1 MIVALNRF
9 VSRSADKCRPFFQ
22 LLKKWKG
29 FQWTEEC
36 KEAFQ
41 DLKRYMRSPPIL
53 SNPKLGEEL
62 YMYLAVSDQVV
73 SVVLLKT
80 RDGAQWLVYYISKTL
95 VDVET
100 QYLSLEKL
108 ALALVHVIR
117 KLSHYF

>member
-1 MIVALNRF
+1 MQRLTGMIVALNRF

-53 SNPKLGEEL
+53 SNPKLGEDL
-62 YMYLAVSDQVV
+62 YMYLAVSNQAV

-80 RDGAQWLVYYISKTL
+80 RDEA
-95 VDVET
+95 
-100 QYLSLEKL
+100 
-108 ALALVHVIR
+108 
-117 KLSHYF
+117 

>member
-53 SNPKLGEEL
+53 SNTKLGEDL
-62 YMYLAVSDQVV
+62 YMYLAVSNQAV